1 MVKVKTNP
9 FSAFQPEIP
18 TTTVS
23 KKAPTSVHIVGP
35 LDSHPPPGPLPTKK
49 CVPVPPYCHFLKGL
63 VGQAFFSSS
72 PLCSCDD
79 ILHGH
84 SVIIHSFC
92 KSLRHESDQ
101 GAQYVL
107 CDPFGKLWISPES
120 FNFWWQGVETG
131 VLPELDMEKKCLA
144 IGNAEGKIFLLSSY
158 KNRSYK
164 DIIHP
169 VPPPENQHPQP
180 IEVSSEEEEEEEEA
194 FPADEED
201 EQEKKD
207 PNFILK

>member
-84 SVIIHSFC
+84 SVIIHSFHKPQGMNQIKVPSMC
-92 KSLRHESDQ
+92 FVILLASSGSLQNLSIS
-101 GAQYVL
+101 G
-107 CDPFGKLWISPES
+107 GKALRQVS
-120 FNFWWQGVETG
+120 FLSLTWRRSA
-131 VLPELDMEKKCLA
+131 LP
-144 IGNAEGKIFLLSSY
+144 
-158 KNRSYK
+158 
-164 DIIHP
+164 
-169 VPPPENQHPQP
+169 
-180 IEVSSEEEEEEEEA
+180 
-194 FPADEED
+194 
-201 EQEKKD
+201 
-207 PNFILK
+207 